1 MINFYILTICMIVQ
15 GERGQFTITETNIG
29 KFPTHMVQREINTRS
44 KLKGYCG
51 VKIKGVSLAGK
62 IDNENLTGD
71 LFHG

>member
-1 MINFYILTICMIVQ
+1 MSYFILTICMIVQ
-15 GERGQFTITETNIG
+15 GDLGQFTITETNIG
-29 KFPTHMVQREINTRS
+29 KFPTHLVQREINTRS

-51 VKIKGVSLAGK
+51 VTIKGVSIAGK

>member
-15 GERGQFTITETNIG
+15 GDPGQFTITENNIG
-29 KFPTHMVQREINTRS
+29 KFPTHLVQREINTRS

-51 VKIKGVSLAGK
+51 VTIKGVSLAGK

>member
-15 GERGQFTITETNIG
+15 GDPGQFTITETNIG
-29 KFPTHMVQREINTRS
+29 KFPTHLVQREINTRS

-51 VKIKGVSLAGK
+51 VSIKGVSIAGK